1 MKYEGLL
8 VKPQLENKPDGF
20 YISGTCFYYPV
31 DNKQSKQTDKIK
43 LGPYKIESEAIE
55 NLKKYTYEVETRV
68 KETNKDMERLLKESS
83 LLGKE
88 MMGRVTKS
96 TKNLAFLISDLE
108 ESKKALL
115 GETKNS
121 SNRTI

>member
-1 MKYEGLL
+1 MAKDEKSGF
-8 VKPQLENKPDGF
+8 PDLRDYSSSYGR
-20 YISGTCFYYPV
+20 S
-31 DNKQSKQTDKIK
+31 
-43 LGPYKIESEAIE
+43 IE